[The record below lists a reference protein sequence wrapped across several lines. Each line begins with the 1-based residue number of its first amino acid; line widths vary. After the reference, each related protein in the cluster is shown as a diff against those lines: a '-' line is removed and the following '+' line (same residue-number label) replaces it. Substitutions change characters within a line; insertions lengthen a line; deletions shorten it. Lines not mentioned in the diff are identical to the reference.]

1 VVACHKYPD
10 VPTDACPALV
20 RRLASYDS
28 LVEIGVGRR
37 PGVARE
43 LADSGVSVTVTD
55 VHDPREAGVAIPD
68 AVRFVRDDVVAA
80 SEAADP
86 HRCYRAAAYYALNC
100 PPELHR
106 PIRTLARRHG
116 ADFLFTTLGG
126 DQPAIPVARETLP
139 GETLFVAR
147 DGP

>member
-10 VPTDACPALV
+10 VPTDTRPALV
-20 RRLASYDS
+20 RRLADADP

-37 PGVARE
+37 PAVARA
-43 LADSGVSVTVTD
+43 LAERGVSVTVTD
-55 VHDPREAGVAIPD
+55 VRDPREAGVTIPD
-68 AVRFVRDDVVAA
+68 TVRFVRDDVVAA

-86 HRCYRAAAYYALNC
+86 HPCYRAEAYYALNC

-106 PIRTLARRHG
+106 PIRTLARRHD
-116 ADFLFTTLGG
+116 ADLLFTTLGG

-147 DGP
+147 SGP